1 MIAILVVITI
11 IWRMKLLLGTF
22 LLNVMEPICVH
33 CPISTMNGRIS
44 LVVQR
49 ETFTPFLSFLLSFSV
64 CLCIMW
70 NIEYRQ
76 CLFKRHCEYNESMAP
91 AQEVHHHPPTR
102 ERGGE
107 GGSQTLRKNV
117 VYIKLWF
124 HTDSNT
130 INISF

>member
-91 AQEVHHHPPTR
+91 AQEVHHHPPTP
-102 ERGGE
+102 ERRRRR
-107 GGSQTLRKNV
+107 RK
-117 VYIKLWF
+117 
-124 HTDSNT
+124 SNT
-130 INISF
+130 EEECSVHQALVSYRFKHH